1 MAGNYIKKFPTADYI
16 CKQTASTARTCI
28 PFQSIVVSAF
38 TCVIDVYQVAIFWLE
53 KNSAKLLY
61 NKKRQTRMS
70 YIVLLLWCAK
80 KMKNLLD
87 EWTGKVRPEDEAKKA
102 RYNKIPRPQRKL
114 LDDARSVPSQAAT
127 EDGVFQGNVTIIF
140 DSPL

>member
-61 NKKRQTRMS
+61 NKK
-70 YIVLLLWCAK
+70 
-80 KMKNLLD
+80 NLLD